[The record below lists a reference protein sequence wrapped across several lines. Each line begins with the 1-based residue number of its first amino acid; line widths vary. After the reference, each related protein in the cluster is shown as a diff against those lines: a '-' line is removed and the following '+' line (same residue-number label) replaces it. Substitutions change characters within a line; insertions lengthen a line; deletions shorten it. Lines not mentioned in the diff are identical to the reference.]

1 VGEWGS
7 GGLGAW
13 GGEVVLGGE
22 GRERQGAKEPR
33 GAGGGCGRGEGIELN

>member
-1 VGEWGS
+1 M
-7 GGLGAW
+7 GAW

-33 GAGGGCGRGEGIELN
+33 GAGGDAGVGRELN